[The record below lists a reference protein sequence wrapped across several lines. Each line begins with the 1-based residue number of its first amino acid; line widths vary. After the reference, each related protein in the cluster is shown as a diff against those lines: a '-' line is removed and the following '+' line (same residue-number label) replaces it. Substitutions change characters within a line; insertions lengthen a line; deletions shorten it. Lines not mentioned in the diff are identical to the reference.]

1 MGYTNEK
8 NILSTSDSK
17 VSKNYTFNTTTKVV
31 TVADFD
37 FKEFLYIVNL
47 NTNTAI
53 YNATDEFLTGAIQGN
68 TVRVDADLS
77 GMKDGD
83 RLLILYNSIDT
94 NEETTALIE
103 ILDEIRITKNKRK
116 IEDVSEQHNTT
127 KC

>member
-17 VSKNYTFNTTTKVV
+17 VSKTYTFNTTTKVV

-77 GMKDGD
+77 GMKNGD

-103 ILDEIRITKNKRK
+103 ILDEIRITNKLLKK
-116 IEDVSEQHNTT
+116 IY
-127 KC
+127 K